1 MVAYVTRVTRSGML
15 KALSE
20 DYVRTAR
27 AKGLPSRLVVWR
39 HALRN
44 VLIPVVTVI
53 GLYLGVLIG
62 NAVLTEI
69 VFNRPGLGKL
79 IVTGAE
85 PARLRAAPGPHGGHR
100 ARHRSRQHPHRPD
113 LWSRRSAGEDRM
125 SAIATEIATAP
136 APAVIGAPSA
146 WQRATRSG
154 GLAVGVVLVV
164 AMVLVALLA
173 PWISPYDPDEQNVLM
188 KLEPPSWPSTSFGT
202 DAFGRDVLS
211 RVIWGARVS
220 LFVGSVATLA
230 GILIGTVI
238 GIISG
243 YYGGIVDKLITAA
256 TDILLSF
263 PQLIMGLILVAVLG
277 PTLFNLILAIAIT
290 AVPAFI
296 RVARGSTLAMK
307 ERDFVDACR
316 ALGYGDLRIMF
327 LHVLPNIMD
336 EVVVMGSL
344 WLAAAIRTES
354 TLAFIGLGVP
364 PPTATW
370 GGIIREG
377 FDNLLDAPWLSIF
390 PSLAILV
397 VMIALNL
404 VGDGLRDAT
413 DPRTPQ

>member
-1 MVAYVTRVTRSGML
+1 
-15 KALSE
+15 
-20 DYVRTAR
+20 
-27 AKGLPSRLVVWR
+27 
-39 HALRN
+39 
-44 VLIPVVTVI
+44 
-53 GLYLGVLIG
+53 
-62 NAVLTEI
+62 
-69 VFNRPGLGKL
+69 
-79 IVTGAE
+79 
-85 PARLRAAPGPHGGHR
+85 
-100 ARHRSRQHPHRPD
+100 
-113 LWSRRSAGEDRM
+113 M
-125 SAIATEIATAP
+125 SAVATAP
-136 APAVIGAPSA
+136 AAPVVAPASA
-146 WQRATRSG
+146 WRRATRSG
-154 GLAVGVVLVV
+154 GLTIGLVLVV
-164 AMVLVALLA
+164 AMVLVAVLA
-173 PWISPYDPDEQNVLM
+173 PWISPFDPDEQDVIM
-188 KLEPPSWPSTSFGT
+188 KLEPPAAGHWFGT

-230 GILIGTVI
+230 GIIVGTVV
-238 GIISG
+238 GIVSG
-243 YYGGIVDKLITAA
+243 YYGGLVDKLITAL

-290 AVPAFI
+290 AIPAFI

-316 ALGYGDLRIMF
+316 ALGFGDLRIMF

-377 FDNLLDAPWLSIF
+377 FDNLLDAPWLSVF
-390 PSLAILV
+390 PSLAILT

-413 DPRTPQ
+413 DPRAPQ

>member
-1 MVAYVTRVTRSGML
+1 MSAVA
-15 KALSE
+15 
-20 DYVRTAR
+20 
-27 AKGLPSRLVVWR
+27 
-39 HALRN
+39 
-44 VLIPVVTVI
+44 
-53 GLYLGVLIG
+53 
-62 NAVLTEI
+62 
-69 VFNRPGLGKL
+69 
-79 IVTGAE
+79 
-85 PARLRAAPGPHGGHR
+85 AAPV
-100 ARHRSRQHPHRPD
+100 
-113 LWSRRSAGEDRM
+113 
-125 SAIATEIATAP
+125 AIA
-136 APAVIGAPSA
+136 GPSA
-146 WQRATRSG
+146 WKRATRSG
-154 GLAVGVVLVV
+154 GLVVGLALVVL
-164 AMVLVALLA
+164 MFLVALLA
-173 PWISPYDPDEQNVLM
+173 PWIAPYDPDAQDVIL
-188 KLEPPSWPSTSFGT
+188 KLEPPSAEHWFGT

-220 LFVGSVATLA
+220 LFVGTVATLA
-230 GILIGTVI
+230 GVLVGTVI
-238 GIISG
+238 GIVSG

-277 PTLFNLILAIAIT
+277 PTVFNLILAIAIT
-290 AVPAFI
+290 AAPAFI

-377 FDNLLDAPWLSIF
+377 FDNLLDAPWLSVF

-397 VMIALNL
+397 AMIALNL
-404 VGDGLRDAT
+404 IGDGLRDAT
-413 DPRTPQ
+413 DPRAPQ

>member
-1 MVAYVTRVTRSGML
+1 
-15 KALSE
+15 
-20 DYVRTAR
+20 
-27 AKGLPSRLVVWR
+27 
-39 HALRN
+39 
-44 VLIPVVTVI
+44 
-53 GLYLGVLIG
+53 
-62 NAVLTEI
+62 
-69 VFNRPGLGKL
+69 
-79 IVTGAE
+79 
-85 PARLRAAPGPHGGHR
+85 
-100 ARHRSRQHPHRPD
+100 
-113 LWSRRSAGEDRM
+113 M
-125 SAIATEIATAP
+125 SATSS
-136 APAVIGAPSA
+136 PAVAVAAPSA
-146 WQRATRSG
+146 WKRATRSG
-154 GLAVGVVLVV
+154 GLIIGLALVA
-164 AMVLVALLA
+164 AMVLLALFA
-173 PWISPYDPDEQNVLM
+173 PWIAPYDPNEQDVL
-188 KLEPPSWPSTSFGT
+188 LNLAPPSAEHPFGN
-202 DAFGRDVLS
+202 DVFGRDVLS

-230 GILIGTVI
+230 GILVGTII
-238 GIISG
+238 GIVSG
-243 YYGGIVDKLITAA
+243 YYGGLVDKLVTAA

-277 PTLFNLILAIAIT
+277 PSLFNLILAIAIT
-290 AVPAFI
+290 AAPAFI

-370 GGIIREG
+370 GGIIRDG
-377 FDNLLDAPWLSIF
+377 FDNLLDAPWLSVF

-413 DPRTPQ
+413 DPRAPQ

>member
-1 MVAYVTRVTRSGML
+1 
-15 KALSE
+15 
-20 DYVRTAR
+20 
-27 AKGLPSRLVVWR
+27 
-39 HALRN
+39 
-44 VLIPVVTVI
+44 
-53 GLYLGVLIG
+53 
-62 NAVLTEI
+62 
-69 VFNRPGLGKL
+69 
-79 IVTGAE
+79 
-85 PARLRAAPGPHGGHR
+85 
-100 ARHRSRQHPHRPD
+100 
-113 LWSRRSAGEDRM
+113 M
-125 SAIATEIATAP
+125 SAAAGATAAAAP
-136 APAVIGAPSA
+136 APSAAVAAPSA
-146 WQRATRSG
+146 WKRATRSG
-154 GLAVGVVLVV
+154 GLAVGVVLVA

-173 PWISPYDPDEQNVLM
+173 PWIAPYDPDEQDVIM
-188 KLEPPSWPSTSFGT
+188 KLEGPAAGHWFGT

-230 GILIGTVI
+230 GILVGTVV
-238 GIISG
+238 GIVSG
-243 YYGGIVDKLITAA
+243 YYGGLVDKLITAL

-277 PTLFNLILAIAIT
+277 PTMFNLILAIAIT
-290 AVPAFI
+290 AVPAFV

-316 ALGYGDLRIMF
+316 ALGFSDLRIMF

-377 FDNLLDAPWLSIF
+377 FDNLLDAPWLSVF
-390 PSLAILV
+390 PSLAILL

-413 DPRTPQ
+413 DPRAPQ